1 MSYERMIGN
10 VHASGASKVANIDVQ
25 FVIKMNSNANL
36 QWKVTDLM
44 FQEGNVYLEYDEN
57 VIEMNRNMNNN
68 SG

>member
-10 VHASGASKVANIDVQ
+10 VHASGTSKVANIDVQ